1 MGGPGSTWPP
11 RPVIGS
17 FHNLFDLRCT
27 SDNKDVSVMPSRFD
41 DHVVILT
48 GAGSG
53 IGRAA
58 ALAFAKEGARV
69 LGVGRRPEAL
79 RETADLHPAIE
90 TLSADVS
97 AAGAPEQIV
106 RTAVDRWGRVDVLV
120 NNAGVLAMMPLG
132 QVTAEGINQL
142 LATNVTAPSLLA
154 GAALPYLRSSQGVI
168 VNVSSTFGHR
178 PIAHASHYGA
188 SKAAIEQLTRSWAL
202 ELAPDNIRVNAVA
215 PGPTESGALAG
226 AGLSAGEIEHLKDAE
241 AARIPLGRRGEPG
254 EVAEWILRLA
264 DAQTAWL
271 TGQVL
276 TVDGGLELA

>member
-1 MGGPGSTWPP
+1 
-11 RPVIGS
+11 
-17 FHNLFDLRCT
+17 
-27 SDNKDVSVMPSRFD
+27 MPSRFAN
-41 DHVVILT
+41 HVVILT

-53 IGRAA
+53 IGQAA
-58 ALAFAKEGARV
+58 ALAFAKAGAQV
-69 LGVGRRPEAL
+69 LGVGRRAEAL

-97 AAGAPEQIV
+97 ATGAPERIV
-106 RTAVDRWGRVDVLV
+106 RAAVDRWGRVDVLV

-132 QVTAEGINQL
+132 QVTAEGINQV

-154 GAALPYLRSSQGVI
+154 SAALPYLRRSQGVI
-168 VNVSSTFGHR
+168 VNISSTFGHR

-226 AGLSAGEIEHLKDAE
+226 AGLSAKEIDHLKDAE
-241 AARIPLGRRGEPG
+241 AARIPLGRRGEPD

-264 DAQTAWL
+264 DARTAWL